1 MMPPLVERAPA
12 KVNLTLRLRARR
24 DDGWHEIESLVAFAQ
39 VADRLTLKT
48 GHPLGLAV
56 RGADREACGPVAGN
70 LIIKAA
76 QALAARI
83 PNLQLGHFILL
94 KRIPVAGGLGGGSS
108 DAAAALRLLA
118 RANDLAPDDARL
130 VEAAREIGADV
141 PVCLDTKPRV
151 MRGIGDLLSEPTSLP
166 KLAAVLVNP
175 GVPLATNAVFAAF
188 DRAADLEASPY
199 LFARS
204 EISAIPHERK
214 ALLAFLE
221 QQPNDLEP
229 AAISRAP
236 VIADVL
242 SALRGL
248 PECRLAR
255 MSGSG
260 ATCFVLCDSARAA
273 KAVAARLAAD
283 HPGWWVRATTLG
295 AA

>member
-39 VADRLTLKT
+39 VADRLTLET

-56 RGADREACGPVAGN
+56 RGADRGACGPVADN

-76 QALAARI
+76 HALAARV
-83 PNLQLGHFILL
+83 PNLHLGRFILL

-118 RANDLAPDDARL
+118 RANHLALDDVRL
-130 VEAAREIGADV
+130 LEAARDIGADV
-141 PVCLDTKPRV
+141 PVCLDAKPRV
-151 MRGIGDLLSEPTSLP
+151 MRGIGELLSEPISLP

-188 DRAADLEASPY
+188 DRSVDLEASPY

-204 EISAIPHERK
+204 EISAVPRERK
-214 ALLAFLE
+214 ALLTFLAE
-221 QQPNDLEP
+221 QPNDLET

-242 SALRGL
+242 SALRDL

-260 ATCFVLCDSARAA
+260 ATCFALCDSARAA
-273 KAVAARLAAD
+273 KTVVGRLSAD
-283 HPGWWVRATTLG
+283 HPGWWVRTTTLG
-295 AA
+295 AG